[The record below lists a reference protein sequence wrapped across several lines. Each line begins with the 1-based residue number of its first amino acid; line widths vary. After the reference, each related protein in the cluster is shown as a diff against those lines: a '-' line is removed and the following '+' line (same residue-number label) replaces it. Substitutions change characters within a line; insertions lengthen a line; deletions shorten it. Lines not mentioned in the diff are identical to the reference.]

1 MSDYFIG
8 VDRGAELH
16 TQIAGTYNGVTEGAA
31 TTSKDIELRWSTT
44 AGKKVTVKDLIRAL
58 EMFER
63 YLLTSPL
70 QDLPADLLT

>member
-16 TQIAGTYNGVTEGAA
+16 TVVGGTYNGVTEGSS
-31 TTSKDIELRWSTT
+31 TTSKGIELRWTTT
-44 AGKKVTVKDLIRAL
+44 AGTKITTQDLIRAM

-63 YLLTSPL
+63 YLLTDPL
-70 QDLPADLLT
+70 NDLPLDLTT